1 MKNFRKVL
9 ALILVVATLFSFVA
23 MASAKTADEYKDYE
37 DVKYVEA
44 VDVLT
49 ALGII
54 NGYDGA
60 YHPADTIDRDEMAK
74 MIAVLANAGYDVEEL
89 YASASA
95 FNFASVIAEIS

>member
-23 MASAKTADEYKDYE
+23 MASAKSATEYTDYA
-37 DVKYVEA
+37 DVKNVEA

-60 YHPADTIDRDEMAK
+60 FHS
-74 MIAVLANAGYDVEEL
+74 VLRFAGNRFHNAHINL
-89 YASASA
+89 S
-95 FNFASVIAEIS
+95 